1 MSFSDIIGHTK
12 QLESLR
18 LALAAGRLHHA
29 YLFLGPEGVGKRTVA
44 LSLAKSIH
52 CDEAKNDFCGRC
64 ANCARIAGHNHP
76 DVRLI
81 KPLAGTKE
89 ISIQQIRD
97 LEKELNFRSFSGKR
111 KIVIIDP
118 AALMNIPA
126 QNALLKT
133 LEEPPQDSLLI
144 LLAATG
150 GNVLPTVRSR
160 CLRIAFAPLPRERV
174 ADYLIS
180 KRGTSPEKARLLA
193 AMSMGSLG
201 TAVSLDDSA
210 LLEMRRGWIEALSS
224 LGAGDYRS
232 AINAA
237 EALSA
242 DREESLQ
249 FLEWLESWYRDVLVY
264 RITRDTA
271 ALINLDMLAQIEKH
285 AAAHSLG
292 KLLEVLRLA
301 AGATAR
307 IQRNLNR
314 RMIFEDILVTAVEE
328 Q

>member
-1 MSFSDIIGHTK
+1 MGFSEIIGHTK

-29 YLFLGPEGVGKRTVA
+29 YLFLGPEGVGKRTIA
-44 LSLAKSIH
+44 LSLAKSIY
-52 CDEAKNDFCGRC
+52 CDEARNDFCGQC
-64 ANCARIAGHNHP
+64 VNCARIADRNHP

-81 KPLAGTKE
+81 KPLAGKKE
-89 ISIQQIRD
+89 ISIQQIREV
-97 LEKELNFRSFSGKR
+97 EKELNFRSFSGKR
-111 KIVIIDP
+111 KIIIIDP
-118 AALMNIPA
+118 AAIMNIPA

-133 LEEPPQDSLLI
+133 LEEPPQDSLLF
-144 LLAATG
+144 LLAPNG

-160 CLRIAFAPLPRERV
+160 CLRISFAPLPRGLV

-180 KRGTSPEKARLLA
+180 KRGTAPEKGRLLA

-201 TAVSLDDSA
+201 TAVSLDGSA
-210 LLEMRRGWIEALSS
+210 LLDMRRGWIEALGS
-224 LGAGDYRS
+224 LGAGDYRA

-242 DREESLQ
+242 EREESLQ
-249 FLEWLESWYRDVLVY
+249 FLEWLESWYRDLLVY
-264 RITRDTA
+264 GITRDTA
-271 ALINLDMLAQIEKH
+271 ELINLDMLAQIEQH
-285 AAAHSLG
+285 AAANTLE
-292 KLLEVLRLA
+292 KLIDGMRLA

-314 RMIFEDILVTAVEE
+314 RMVFEDILVTAVEE

>member
-81 KPLAGTKE
+81 KPLAGKKE

-97 LEKELNFRSFSGKR
+97 VEKELNFRSFSGKR
-111 KIVIIDP
+111 KIVIVDP
-118 AALMNIPA
+118 AAMMNIPA

-180 KRGTSPEKARLLA
+180 KRGTAPEKARLLA

-201 TAVSLDDSA
+201 TAVSLDHSA

-249 FLEWLESWYRDVLVY
+249 FLQWLESWYRDVLVY
-264 RITRDTA
+264 RITRDPA
-271 ALINLDMLAQIEKH
+271 ALINLDMLAQIEEH

-314 RMIFEDILVTAVEE
+314 RMVFEDILVTAVEE